1 MLTLVAKSS
10 VKFLH
15 DPQPLPSWR
24 VRLTSLTQSPSPLVT
39 RLFLRDPHP
48 PALKQPVVPPGR
60 TSLASAQVWPWQP
73 RITRTLPC
81 LGKSQGFRD
90 CLLGPGAK
98 AAKFS
103 LHTSSCV
110 CSGGACILRVSQ
122 QADLQGLPCPHVQGW
137 GWGSGSQVSAPSLL
151 KPTAPALA
159 LSPTSVLP
167 GVWSLLLPFSLL
179 GWVWASRC
187 CWPGGPPHLFGS
199 CTLPTTL
206 NNSPDQLSSNYPV

>member
-1 MLTLVAKSS
+1 M
-10 VKFLH
+10 
-15 DPQPLPSWR
+15 
-24 VRLTSLTQSPSPLVT
+24 
-39 RLFLRDPHP
+39 
-48 PALKQPVVPPGR
+48 VPPGR